1 MKKDLL
7 AKRMHL
13 SVILLVYV
21 FLAGCMQTVDKSGM
35 IKEALQDM
43 ENDLLALGEPQLV
56 NDTLIFGSTKMNGNY
71 EIVDAIKARYECT
84 ATLFMK
90 KGDGFVRIS
99 TNIMKDGT
107 RAVGTL
113 LDSKGPVIKAIQKGE
128 AFYGNVDILGSQY
141 ETGYEPIKN
150 AAGEIIGIY
159 YAGFKKQ

>member
-43 ENDLLALGEPQLV
+43 KNDLIALGEPQLV

-159 YAGFKKQ
+159 YAGFKKK